1 MLAPKK
7 KSRSMRERHAP
18 DCHMKTSISP
28 FSLFPSPYSLPPTY
42 LPTYVSLSIMSP
54 SKVTSKDSSEDSS
67 EDGSKSL
74 LLPTAVFICLPI
86 NVGAICS
93 LSVLFY
99 AR

>member
-18 DCHMKTSISP
+18 DCHMKTSISLFSP
-28 FSLFPSPYSLPPTY
+28 FTFSLLPTSY

-54 SKVTSKDSSEDSS
+54 PKVTSKDSS

-74 LLPTAVFICLPI
+74 LLPTAVFICLP
-86 NVGAICS
+86 S
-93 LSVLFY
+93 M
-99 AR
+99 

>member
-7 KSRSMRERHAP
+7 KSRSMRERHAS

-42 LPTYVSLSIMSP
+42 LPTSLSVHYVSP
-54 SKVTSKDSSEDSS
+54 KVTSKDSSEDSS
-67 EDGSKSL
+67 ENGSKSL

-86 NVGAICS
+86 NVGS